1 MVPAY
6 KSLQTLLTEVEAIV
20 NFRLLTT
27 DFVNDVI
34 SLLTLS
40 SINLLRMKSRVV
52 IPPPG
57 DFS

>member
-6 KSLQTLLTEVEAIV
+6 KSLQTLLAEVEAIV
-20 NFRLLTT
+20 NSRLLTT
-27 DFVNDVI
+27 DVANDVT

-40 SINLLRMKSRVV
+40 SINLLKMKSRVV

>member
-27 DFVNDVI
+27 DVVNDVI

-40 SINLLRMKSRVV
+40 SISLLRMKSRVV

>member
-27 DFVNDVI
+27 DVVNDVI

-52 IPPPG
+52 IPLPG
-57 DFS
+57 DFF

>member
-1 MVPAY
+1 MPAY

-27 DFVNDVI
+27 DVVNDVI

>member
-20 NFRLLTT
+20 NFRLLNT
-27 DFVNDVI
+27 DVVNDVI

-57 DFS
+57 NFS

>member
-6 KSLQTLLTEVEAIV
+6 KSLQTLLTEVETIV

-27 DFVNDVI
+27 DVVNDVI

>member
-20 NFRLLTT
+20 NSRLLTT
-27 DFVNDVI
+27 DVANDVT
-34 SLLTLS
+34 SFLTLS

-52 IPPPG
+52 ILPPG

>member
-6 KSLQTLLTEVEAIV
+6 KSLLTLLAEVEAIV
-20 NFRLLTT
+20 NSRLLTT
-27 DFVNDVI
+27 DVANDVT

>member
-27 DFVNDVI
+27 DVVNDVI

-52 IPPPG
+52 TPPPG

>member
-6 KSLQTLLTEVEAIV
+6 KSLQTLLTEVEAIF
-20 NFRLLTT
+20 NSRLLTT
-27 DFVNDVI
+27 DVANDVT

-40 SINLLRMKSRVV
+40 SINLLKMKSRVV

>member
-6 KSLQTLLTEVEAIV
+6 KSLQALLTEVEAIV

-27 DFVNDVI
+27 DVVNDVI

>member
-20 NFRLLTT
+20 NFRLLTA
-27 DFVNDVI
+27 DVVNDVI

>member
-27 DFVNDVI
+27 DVVNDVI

>member
-6 KSLQTLLTEVEAIV
+6 KSLQNLLTEVEAIV

-27 DFVNDVI
+27 DVVNDVI